1 MLSNIVDEE
10 EVITQYGKE
19 LLTAKLTISGG
30 IAGVVAKSSVAPF
43 TRVTILMQV
52 QSMRPNK
59 YHESSMPNNTSMFS
73 SLTKMVRE
81 EGGIKA
87 MFRGNG
93 AAMLHRFPYSAATF
107 GFLEVFKNRLSGS
120 NAPSGVELL
129 LSSTGAAACAVILA
143 YPLDIVKT
151 RLTTQTK
158 TAYYSGIVDCLR
170 KISRDEGY
178 RGLYRGLPNTLL
190 AVVPNIALNLSIYW
204 RIKSTAMAYR
214 DGVLLTPFQTL
225 TAGAV
230 SGFISSSLIFPL
242 DLLRRQMQMEG
253 LHGRP
258 RVYANTGDAV
268 KKIFLTGYRSG
279 SSTSSHRWR
288 IIRGLREFYRG
299 LVPEL
304 VKVMPFTA
312 CQFMVYE
319 LFINKT
325 WPGEHILRRRPSY
338 EKRLIR

>member
-1 MLSNIVDEE
+1 MFSIQASDEMS
-10 EVITQYGKE
+10 QFGKE

-30 IAGVVAKSSVAPF
+30 IAGVIAKTSVAPF

-59 YHESSMPNNTSMFS
+59 FHEGMMPNNTSMLA
-73 SLTKMVRE
+73 SLKKMIVE
-81 EGGIKA
+81 EGGPKA

-93 AAMLHRFPYSAATF
+93 AAVVHRFPYAAATF
-107 GFLEVFKNRLSGS
+107 GFLEVFKNHLSGP
-120 NAPSGVELL
+120 NVPTGFELL
-129 LSSTGAAACAVILA
+129 ASSTGAAACAVILA

-158 TAYYSGIVDCLR
+158 TAYYKGITDCLR
-170 KISRDEGY
+170 KITKDEGY

-190 AVVPNIALNLSIYW
+190 AVVPSVALNLSFYGL
-204 RIKSTAMAYR
+204 IKKKICAYN
-214 DGVLLTPFQTL
+214 GGTHLAPIQCL
-225 TAGAV
+225 TAGAL
-230 SGFISSSLIFPL
+230 SGFLSSSLIFPL

-258 RVYANTGDAV
+258 RVYDNSFDAV
-268 KKIFLTGYRSG
+268 KKIFLTGYQSG
-279 SSTSSHRWR
+279 PSNSNYRWR

-304 VKVMPFTA
+304 AKVMPFTA
-312 CQFMVYE
+312 CQFTVYE
-319 LFINKT
+319 FFVRKN
-325 WPGEHILRRRPSY
+325 WPGEHVLRRRPSY
-338 EKRLIR
+338 ERRLSR